1 MSTELNK
8 IILQGAG
15 SLVAKTGQALEKAV
29 AAKGRDQSFEFPD
42 TAYYLPIIYA
52 LTGLPVQTLGDMDAA
67 FGRAKELLSEIEKRH
82 PGAPTLGDAAE
93 AGLAS
98 LLAAELLLALDTL
111 QEQETGANQG
121 EGYVF
126 QGFIPD
132 TIMRTLGV
140 QLVDGTIP
148 GIAALIGAAPDDET
162 AVKVVREL
170 QEKGILTLIAGRG
183 TGNSIADQLL
193 RAGVEFGWE
202 SRIVVLGPEAIHAL
216 YAISWAIRASLIYG
230 GIKPGSMIEHLTFQ
244 RERVP
249 AFVIAMGAPD
259 AELLALGAGAIA
271 FGFPVI
277 SDQDVPTIVA
287 EGVCP
292 NEALVGIPDYEKL
305 VRRAIEVRN
314 LKIIV
319 SKPPVPVPYGPAFE
333 GERVRKENTFL
344 EFGGQRSPAFE
355 WLRTLGMD
363 EIEDNRV
370 IVVGKD
376 WQERIRRGGI
386 LPLGMVVEV
395 AGRKMQKDF
404 EGVIERKL
412 HSNINEAHGVWYMGQ
427 RDIVWARISNEA
439 NQAGFT
445 LEHFGVIQAA
455 MIHNRFGA
463 IVDKVQV
470 TLYIDEE
477 DVIRMRSEAR
487 EAYLERDR
495 RMGDL
500 TDESVDTFFSCLL
513 CQSFAPN
520 HVCVISPERL
530 GLCGA
535 YNWLDAKA
543 AFEIDPTGGNQP
555 ILKGKVLDEK
565 YGRYAGIDGYL
576 KKASR
581 DTIETL
587 NMYTIMENPMTSC
600 GCFECIVAIVPEA
613 NGVMIVHRGFTGMT
627 PVGMKFSTLAASV
640 GGGVQTPG
648 FMGIGINFI
657 TSPKF
662 ILGDGGIRRIV
673 WMTTEI
679 KERIR
684 DAFIKRAA
692 AAGIPDLLDRIADET
707 ICEDGEK
714 LVEYM
719 ASVAHP
725 AFVMSSL
732 LG

>member
-1 MSTELNK
+1 MATELFR
-8 IILQGAG
+8 IILQGAE
-15 SLVAKTGQALEKAV
+15 SLAGRASQALAGAIES
-29 AAKGRDQSFEFPD
+29 KGREQFFEFPD
-42 TAYYLPIIYA
+42 TAYHLPVIYA
-52 LTGLPVQTLGDMDAA
+52 LTGLPVRTIGDMETAL
-67 FGRAKELLSEIEKRH
+67 GRTREMLTGIIERH
-82 PGAPTLGDAAE
+82 PDSPTLGDAAE
-93 AGLAS
+93 AGLTS
-98 LLAAELLLALDTL
+98 LFAAELLLSISTL
-111 QEQETGANQG
+111 QGQDAKARPDSS
-121 EGYVF
+121 YAY

-148 GIAALIGAAPDDET
+148 GIAALIGAAPDDAT
-162 AVKVVREL
+162 AVRVVREL

-183 TGNSIADQLL
+183 QGVSIADQLE
-193 RAGVEFGWE
+193 RSGVEFGWE
-202 SRIVVLGPEAIHAL
+202 SRIVVLGPDAL
-216 YAISWAIRASLIYG
+216 HVFFAVSWAIRASLIYG
-230 GIKPGSMIEHLTFQ
+230 NVKPGSLIEHLAFQ

-277 SDQDVPTIVA
+277 SDQDVPTLVA

-292 NEALVGIPDYEKL
+292 NEALTGVTDYEKI

-314 LKIIV
+314 LKIV
-319 SKPPVPVPYGPAFE
+319 VAKPPVPVPYGPAFE

-355 WLRTLGMD
+355 WVRMRGLD
-363 EIEDNRV
+363 DIEDNKV
-370 IVVGKD
+370 IVIGKD
-376 WQERIRRGGI
+376 REERLKKGGV
-386 LPLGMVVEV
+386 LPLGILVEV

-412 HSNINEAHGVWYMGQ
+412 HSNINEAHGVWHMGQ
-427 RDIVWARISNEA
+427 REIVWARISNEA
-439 NQAGFT
+439 NQAGFI
-445 LEHFGVIQAA
+445 LEHFGIIHAA

-470 TLYIDEE
+470 TIYIDEA
-477 DVIRMRSEAR
+477 DVTAVCNEAR
-487 EAYLERDR
+487 TDWVERDLR
-495 RMGDL
+495 LKGL

-535 YNWLDAKA
+535 FNWLDAKA

-555 ILKGKVLDEK
+555 IIKGELLDEN

-613 NGVMIVHRGFTGMT
+613 NGVMIVHRGFADMT

-657 TSPKF
+657 ASPKF
-662 ILGDGGIRRIV
+662 IKGDGGIKRIV

-679 KERIR
+679 KDRIR
-684 DAFIKRAA
+684 DAFNRRAEEE
-692 AAGIPDLLDRIADET
+692 GVPDLLDRIADET
-707 ICEDGEK
+707 ICEDSEK
-714 LVEYM
+714 LLEYM
-719 ASVAHP
+719 SGVVHP
-725 AFVMSSL
+725 ALEMPQL
-732 LG
+732 LA

>member
-1 MSTELNK
+1 MSSELYK
-8 IILQGAG
+8 LIIQGAESIFGKTSVALKEACG
-15 SLVAKTGQALEKAV
+15 S
-29 AAKGRDQSFEFPD
+29 KGRDQAFEFPD
-42 TAYYLPIIYA
+42 TAYYLPVIYA
-52 LTGLPVQTLGDMDAA
+52 LTGQPVRTLGDMEAA
-67 FGRAKELLSEIEKRH
+67 LDRARTMLSEIAGRH
-82 PGAPTLGDAAE
+82 PGEPTLGDAAE
-93 AGLAS
+93 AGIAS
-98 LLAAELLLALDTL
+98 LFSVELLLALGAMRG
-111 QEQETGANQG
+111 QEGKG
-121 EGYVF
+121 DS

-148 GIAALIGAAPDDET
+148 GIAVLVGAAPDDET
-162 AVKVVREL
+162 AVKTVREL

-183 TGNSIADQLL
+183 AGSNIAEQL
-193 RAGVEFGWE
+193 RRSGVEFGWE
-202 SRIVVLGPEAIHAL
+202 SRIVELGPEAAHAF
-216 YAISWAIRASLIYG
+216 YAVSWAIRASLIYG
-230 GIKPGSMIEHLTFQ
+230 GIKPGSMNEHLAFQ

-249 AFVIAMGAPD
+249 AFVIALGAPD

-277 SDQDVPTIVA
+277 SDQDVPTVIA
-287 EGVCP
+287 GGVCP
-292 NEALVGIPDYEKL
+292 NEALVGVTDYDKL

-314 LKIIV
+314 LKIVV

-355 WLRTLGMD
+355 WLRTRGVD
-363 EIEDNRV
+363 EIEDNR
-370 IVVGKD
+370 IVVVGRD
-376 WQERIRRGGI
+376 WEARLKKGGI
-386 LPLGMVVEV
+386 LPLGILVEV
-395 AGRKMQKDF
+395 AGRKMQTDF

-412 HSNINEAHGVWYMGQ
+412 HSFINEAHGVWHMGQ
-427 RDIVWARISNEA
+427 RDIIWTRIGKEA
-439 NQAGFT
+439 DREGFT
-445 LEHFGVIQAA
+445 LEHFGVIYTA

-470 TLYIDEE
+470 TLYLDEE
-477 DVIRMRSEAR
+477 DVLSVRNEAR
-487 EAYLERDR
+487 AAYLERDR
-495 RMGDL
+495 RLGDL

-555 ILKGKVLDEK
+555 ILKGELLDER
-565 YGRYAGIDGYL
+565 YGRYSGIDGYL

-600 GCFECIVAIVPEA
+600 GCFECVIAIVPEA
-613 NGVMIVHRGFTGMT
+613 NGIMIVNRGFEGMT

-662 ILGDGGIRRIV
+662 IRGDGGIRRIV

-684 DAFIKRAA
+684 DAFIKRA
-692 AAGIPDLLDRIADET
+692 GEEGTPDLLEKIADET
-707 ICEDGEK
+707 ICEE
-714 LVEYM
+714 VEPLMEYLGRV
-719 ASVAHP
+719 SHP
-725 AFVMSSL
+725 ALVMPSL

>member
-1 MSTELNK
+1 MSVEINR
-8 IILQGAG
+8 IILQGTEAIV
-15 SLVAKTGQALEKAV
+15 SKTEQALAGVIKE
-29 AAKGRDQSFEFPD
+29 KGRDAVFEFAD
-42 TAYYLPIIYA
+42 TAYQLPIINA
-52 LTGLPVQTLGDMDAA
+52 LTGLAVTTTGDMETAVT
-67 FGRAKELLSEIEKRH
+67 RTKELLSGILQRH
-82 PGAPTLGDAAE
+82 PGEPTLGDAAE

-98 LLAAELLLALDTL
+98 LLAAEVLLAVRTMQG
-111 QEQETGANQG
+111 QELTSSR
-121 EGYVF
+121 EGGFSYN
-126 QGFIPD
+126 GFISD

-148 GIAALIGAAPDDET
+148 GIAVLIGAAPDDET
-162 AVKVVREL
+162 AVRVVREL

-183 TGNSIADQLL
+183 EGISVADQLN
-193 RAGVEFGWE
+193 RAGVELGWDT
-202 SRIVVLGPEAIHAL
+202 RVVSLGPDAVHAL
-216 YAISWAIRASLIYG
+216 FALNWAIRASLIYG
-230 GIKPGSMIEHLTFQ
+230 NIKPSMMIEHLTFQ
-244 RERVP
+244 RERVA

-277 SDQDVPTIVA
+277 SDQQVPTLVA
-287 EGVCP
+287 PGVCP
-292 NEALVGIPDYEKL
+292 NEALIGVTDYTNIVK
-305 VRRAIEVRN
+305 RAIEVRN
-314 LKIIV
+314 LKIV
-319 SKPPVPVPYGPAFE
+319 VAKPPIPVPYGPAFE

-344 EFGGQRSPAFE
+344 EFGGQLSPAFE
-355 WLRTLGMD
+355 WVRMREMG

-370 IVVGKD
+370 VIVGKD
-376 WQERIRRGGI
+376 WQERVKRGGVF
-386 LPLGMVVEV
+386 PLGLLIEV

-404 EGVIERKL
+404 EGVIERKM
-412 HSNINEAHGVWYMGQ
+412 HTDINEAHGIWHMGQ
-427 RDIVWARISNEA
+427 RDIVWARISKEA
-439 NQAGFT
+439 NEAGFT
-445 LEHFGVIQAA
+445 LEHLGVIETA
-455 MIHNRFGA
+455 MIHNRFGV
-463 IVDKVQV
+463 IIDKVQV
-470 TLYIDEE
+470 TIYIDEP
-477 DVIRMRSEAR
+477 DVLKMREEAR
-487 EAYLERDR
+487 AAYIERDR
-495 RMGDL
+495 RLGDL
-500 TDESVDTFFSCLL
+500 TDDSVDTFFSCLL

-535 YNWLDAKA
+535 FNWLDAKA

-555 ILKGKVLDEK
+555 ILKGALLDEK
-565 YGRYAGIDGYL
+565 YGRYSGIDEYL

-613 NGVMIVHRGFTGMT
+613 NGVMVVHRGFPDMT

-648 FMGIGINFI
+648 FMGIGVNFL

-662 ILGDGGIRRIV
+662 ILGDGGIKRIV

-684 DAFIKRAA
+684 EAFNKRAA
-692 AAGIPDLLDRIADET
+692 AAGVPDLLDKIADET

-714 LVEYM
+714 LLEFITS
-719 ASVAHP
+719 AHHP
-725 AFVMSSL
+725 ALEMPL
-732 LG
+732 LLE